1 MRYKGIVLK
10 LTKNRAIVTSDDF
23 QCYYLKRSPTIYV
36 GKEIEF
42 SNKDIITKRSTL
54 IKPLLGVACFLFVI
68 ICFLSISRTIN
79 INNILYNPQVFAYI
93 GVDINPSLEIE
104 IDNDGNVLNL
114 IPLNED
120 AKALVDKLK
129 IDGVHV
135 SKAIDSIIDE
145 VRKSNTVNGDQKDC
159 ILISSTLN
167 TRKGDKNEK
176 LQSNKE
182 KLSIIVNSLKTNI
195 QKSGKADVYIVQA
208 DISERE
214 VAKREGISTGR
225 YVLYSKNKNL
235 GKEFS
240 FEEAKEANVNSL
252 IKSFLGDESEK
263 GEPEE
268 TPLHTSVP
276 SATPANSPT
285 PTTESL
291 AMTSTATP
299 APTSMINMTPVKTPT
314 PKQTTPTPVK
324 NETAKQ
330 TPTPVK
336 PPTPKQ
342 TPTPEETPA
351 PKPTTA
357 PTAVIK
363 VSQYMR
369 FESFNYKGY
378 YIRVKSF
385 SGRIDPYVEPV
396 EDSVFKIVPGLAD
409 PNCISF
415 ESKNHPGYY
424 LKHENFEVILKKYED
439 TDLFR
444 EDATF
449 KVVPGLA
456 DNDLIS
462 FKSYNYPYRYIRHRD
477 FKLYIENIDTDL
489 GRKDATFKGI
499 EFD

>member
-1 MRYKGIVLK
+1 
-10 LTKNRAIVTSDDF
+10 
-23 QCYYLKRSPTIYV
+23 
-36 GKEIEF
+36 
-42 SNKDIITKRSTL
+42 
-54 IKPLLGVACFLFVI
+54 
-68 ICFLSISRTIN
+68 
-79 INNILYNPQVFAYI
+79 
-93 GVDINPSLEIE
+93 
-104 IDNDGNVLNL
+104 
-114 IPLNED
+114 
-120 AKALVDKLK
+120 
-129 IDGVHV
+129 
-135 SKAIDSIIDE
+135 
-145 VRKSNTVNGDQKDC
+145 
-159 ILISSTLN
+159 
-167 TRKGDKNEK
+167 
-176 LQSNKE
+176 
-182 KLSIIVNSLKTNI
+182 
-195 QKSGKADVYIVQA
+195 
-208 DISERE
+208 
-214 VAKREGISTGR
+214 
-225 YVLYSKNKNL
+225 
-235 GKEFS
+235 
-240 FEEAKEANVNSL
+240 
-252 IKSFLGDESEK
+252 
-263 GEPEE
+263 
-268 TPLHTSVP
+268 
-276 SATPANSPT
+276 
-285 PTTESL
+285 
-291 AMTSTATP
+291 
-299 APTSMINMTPVKTPT
+299 
-314 PKQTTPTPVK
+314 
-324 NETAKQ
+324 
-330 TPTPVK
+330 
-336 PPTPKQ
+336 
-342 TPTPEETPA
+342 